1 MIFTNPINLGK
12 LRKKVVECS
21 KGEKVGK
28 IMDVVYVDTKD
39 IRPDAFII
47 GGSFW
52 EEFRESLGLIHD
64 IDPVVHLNEIAYID
78 EKKIKLSI
86 PRDELP
92 HKLQNGVI
100 PCNALIYS
108 SLKRKTVVG
117 RDGLKIG
124 RIVEQIFFPDGKVAF
139 IIGGSFLEELSEK
152 LGFSK
157 DWDLLLP
164 TKYIKSIEEDVI
176 NISLN
181 KDELHSTLNNEILD
195 ESEALK
201 YLNKIQAAHEA
212 EIKRLSYTALSH
224 LEMRGRIGGIS

>member
-1 MIFTNPINLGK
+1 MIFANPINLGK
-12 LRKKVVECS
+12 LRKKIVECS

-28 IMDVVYVDTKD
+28 IIDVVYDSADNIK
-39 IRPDAFII
+39 PNAFII

-64 IDPVVHLNEIAYID
+64 IDPVVHINEIAYID
-78 EKKIKLSI
+78 DKKIKLTI

-100 PCNALIYS
+100 PPHSLVYS
-108 SLKRKTVVG
+108 ALKRKTVVG
-117 RDGLKIG
+117 RDGMKVG

-164 TKYIKSIEEDVI
+164 TKYIKSIEDDI
-176 NISLN
+176 IHISLN
-181 KDELHSTLNNEILD
+181 KDELHFTLNNEILD
-195 ESEALK
+195 EEEALK
-201 YLNKIQAAHEA
+201 YLNKIQAAHDA

-224 LEMRGRIGGIS
+224 LEMRGRTGGIS

>member
-1 MIFTNPINLGK
+1 MVFKSPINLGK
-12 LRKKVVECS
+12 LRKKVIECS

-28 IMDVVYVDTKD
+28 IIDVVYVKKED
-39 IRPDAFII
+39 IEPEAFII

-64 IDPVVHLNEIAYID
+64 IDPVVHLDEITHID

-100 PCNALIYS
+100 PPDALIYS
-108 SLKRKTVVG
+108 SLKRKTIIG
-117 RDGLKIG
+117 RDGLKVG

-164 TKYIKSIEEDVI
+164 TRYITSIEEEVI

-195 ESEALK
+195 EIEAAR
-201 YLNKIQAAHEA
+201 YFNKIKAAHEA
-212 EIKRLSYTALSH
+212 EIKRLSYTSLSH